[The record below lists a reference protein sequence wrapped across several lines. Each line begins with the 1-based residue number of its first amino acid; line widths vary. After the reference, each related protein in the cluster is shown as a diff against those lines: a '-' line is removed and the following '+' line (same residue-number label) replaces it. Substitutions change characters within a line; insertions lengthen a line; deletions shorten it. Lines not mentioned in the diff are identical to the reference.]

1 MSLFATTQGFPTST
15 PKSLMLNLK
24 AIDNQE
30 GPVLEPLELVKVSKG
45 HKKNLKNSQNH
56 LEIPGLE

>member
-1 MSLFATTQGFPTST
+1 
-15 PKSLMLNLK
+15 MLNLK